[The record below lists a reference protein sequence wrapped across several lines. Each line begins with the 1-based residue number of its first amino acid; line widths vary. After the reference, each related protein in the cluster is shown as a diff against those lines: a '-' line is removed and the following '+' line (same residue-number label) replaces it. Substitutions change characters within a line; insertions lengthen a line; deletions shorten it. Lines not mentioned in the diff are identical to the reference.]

1 MSESMRERP
10 PCSIKDGCGK
20 SRVCSEGVLTKT
32 QNRLISS
39 ATANYAPFCETSC
52 RSSKPARSSSELRD
66 AMPSVNSPG
75 FAKRPVSNGLPVS
88 VMKGTCKTP
97 FSGSSNLKGLKGW
110 NVVAGPAR
118 GVYNSV
124 SDAFPQESAQSYRD
138 FRPASVTKST
148 HRVSTAERALLV
160 GVGWKRAPRFPGMP
174 AGEQG
179 RENLS
184 ELVELARSAGADVA
198 GTVFQ
203 LREAADPA
211 TLVGRGKLDEIRAE
225 ATAHKA
231 PLIIFDSNLSPIQQ
245 RNIETATDRRVIDR
259 TQLIL
264 DIFARH
270 ARSREGQLQ
279 VELAQLNY
287 LLPRL
292 TGKGTAMSRL
302 GGKSGGGGAGGAGG
316 GAGRIGVR
324 GPGEK
329 KLETDRRRIRDRVRK
344 IEISIDEVRK
354 QRALRREARNAV
366 PLGTIALVGYTNA
379 GKSTLFNALSRAEV
393 LVSSRM
399 FATLDPTIRALRF
412 PSNRRV
418 LVSDTVGF
426 IRDLPKG
433 LLTAFRATLE
443 EVQEASLILHV
454 SDVSNPHHE
463 ELDGEVEKIL
473 RELGVDGRPRLP
485 VLNKMDRL
493 TPEERKAVTNGAG
506 KCADTGNAP
515 VLVSALTGDGIEE
528 LLRRMDAEMPTDPL
542 VTLSIRMPLA
552 EGRTLAMIH
561 ALGRVLH
568 SEIDDSHMRL
578 DAEVPASIAKRL
590 RLKDYSVEETF
601 PRAVS

>member
-1 MSESMRERP
+1 
-10 PCSIKDGCGK
+10 
-20 SRVCSEGVLTKT
+20 
-32 QNRLISS
+32 
-39 ATANYAPFCETSC
+39 
-52 RSSKPARSSSELRD
+52 
-66 AMPSVNSPG
+66 
-75 FAKRPVSNGLPVS
+75 
-88 VMKGTCKTP
+88 
-97 FSGSSNLKGLKGW
+97 
-110 NVVAGPAR
+110 
-118 GVYNSV
+118 
-124 SDAFPQESAQSYRD
+124 
-138 FRPASVTKST
+138 
-148 HRVSTAERALLV
+148 
-160 GVGWKRAPRFPGMP
+160 MP

-179 RENLS
+179 RESLT
-184 ELVELARSAGADVA
+184 ELVELARSAGAEIA

-203 LREAADPA
+203 MRDAADPA

-231 PLIIFDSNLSPIQQ
+231 PLIIFDSNLSPMQQ
-245 RNIETATDRRVIDR
+245 RNIEEATERRVIDR

-287 LLPRL
+287 MLPRL

-302 GGKSGGGGAGGAGG
+302 GGKSGGGGAGG

-329 KLETDRRRIRDRVRK
+329 KLETDRRRIRDRVGT
-344 IEISIDEVRK
+344 IQTSIDEIRK

-399 FATLDPTIRALRF
+399 FATLDPTIRALRL

-443 EVQEASLILHV
+443 EVQEAALILHV
-454 SDVSNPHHE
+454 SDVSNPHHH
-463 ELDGEVEKIL
+463 ELDEEVDKIL
-473 RELGVDGRPRLP
+473 RELGVDGRPRLR

-493 TPEERKAVTNGAG
+493 TPEERKAISNGAERG
-506 KCADTGNAP
+506 AGTGGVP
-515 VLVSALTGDGIEE
+515 VLVSALTGEGIEE
-528 LLRRMDAEMPTDPL
+528 LLRRMDAEMPTDPV
-542 VTLSIRMPLA
+542 VTLSIRLPLA

-590 RLKDYSVEETF
+590 RLKEYAAEKHF
-601 PRAVS
+601 RARSRNIE

>member
-1 MSESMRERP
+1 
-10 PCSIKDGCGK
+10 
-20 SRVCSEGVLTKT
+20 
-32 QNRLISS
+32 
-39 ATANYAPFCETSC
+39 
-52 RSSKPARSSSELRD
+52 
-66 AMPSVNSPG
+66 
-75 FAKRPVSNGLPVS
+75 
-88 VMKGTCKTP
+88 
-97 FSGSSNLKGLKGW
+97 
-110 NVVAGPAR
+110 
-118 GVYNSV
+118 VYNSF
-124 SDAFPQESAQSYRD
+124 SDVFLQESARPYCDS
-138 FRPASVTKST
+138 RPASVTKT
-148 HRVSTAERALLV
+148 QHQVSTAERALLV

-179 RENLS
+179 RESLS
-184 ELVELARSAGADVA
+184 ELVELARSAGAEVA

-231 PLIIFDSNLSPIQQ
+231 PLIIFDSNLSPVQQ

-329 KLETDRRRIRDRVRK
+329 KLETDRRRIRDRVGK
-344 IEISIDEVRK
+344 IQASIDEVRK

-366 PLGTIALVGYTNA
+366 PLGTIALLGYTNA

-393 LVSSRM
+393 LVSSKM
-399 FATLDPTIRALRF
+399 FATLDPTIRAIRLL
-412 PSNRRV
+412 SNRRA
-418 LVSDTVGF
+418 LLSDTVGF

-443 EVQEASLILHV
+443 EVQEAALILHV

-463 ELDGEVEKIL
+463 ELDEDVEKIL
-473 RELGVDGRPRLP
+473 RELDVADRPRLH
-485 VLNKMDRL
+485 VLNKVDRL
-493 TPEERKAVTNGAG
+493 RQEEREALESSAARAV
-506 KCADTGNAP
+506 DSAP
-515 VLVSALTGDGIEE
+515 VLVSAMTGEGIGE
-528 LLRRMDAEMPTDPL
+528 LLRRMDAAMPVDPL
-542 VTLSIRMPLA
+542 LTLSIRLPLA

-568 SEIDDSHMRL
+568 SEIDDSYMRL
-578 DAEVPASIAKRL
+578 DAEIPSSVAKRL
-590 RLKDYSVEETF
+590 RLNEYRVSGTF
-601 PRAVS
+601 QASPS

>member
-1 MSESMRERP
+1 
-10 PCSIKDGCGK
+10 
-20 SRVCSEGVLTKT
+20 
-32 QNRLISS
+32 
-39 ATANYAPFCETSC
+39 
-52 RSSKPARSSSELRD
+52 
-66 AMPSVNSPG
+66 
-75 FAKRPVSNGLPVS
+75 
-88 VMKGTCKTP
+88 
-97 FSGSSNLKGLKGW
+97 
-110 NVVAGPAR
+110 
-118 GVYNSV
+118 
-124 SDAFPQESAQSYRD
+124 
-138 FRPASVTKST
+138 VTKAPQSL
-148 HRVSTAERALLV
+148 SAADRALLV
-160 GVGWKRAPRFPGMP
+160 GLGWKRAPRYPGMP

-179 RENLS
+179 RESLA
-184 ELVELARSAGADVA
+184 ELVELARSAGAEIA

-203 LREAADPA
+203 LRDAADPA

-225 ATAHKA
+225 ATAHQA
-231 PLIIFDSNLSPIQQ
+231 PLIIFDSNLSPMQQ
-245 RNIETATDRRVIDR
+245 RNIEAATERRVIDR

-292 TGKGTAMSRL
+292 TGKGASMSRL

-329 KLETDRRRIRDRVRK
+329 KLETDRRRIRERVGK
-344 IEISIDEVRK
+344 IQNSIEQIRK

-399 FATLDPTIRALRF
+399 FATLDPTVRAIRL

-433 LLTAFRATLE
+433 LMTAFRATLE
-443 EVQEASLILHV
+443 EVQEAALILHV
-454 SDVSNPHHE
+454 SDVSNPHHA
-463 ELDGEVEKIL
+463 ELEAEVEKIL
-473 RELGVDGRPRLP
+473 NELGVADRPRLH
-485 VLNKMDRL
+485 VFNKLDRL
-493 TPEERKAVTNGAG
+493 TEQQRVVLHADSNGDGPKGGSANG
-506 KCADTGNAP
+506 S
-515 VLVSALTGDGIEE
+515 VFVSALSGEGIDE
-528 LLRRMDAEMPTDPL
+528 LLRRMDLALPVDPV
-542 VTLSIRMPLA
+542 VTLSLSLPLA
-552 EGRTLAMIH
+552 EGRTLALVH

-568 SEIDDSHMRL
+568 SQVEDSHML
-578 DAEVPASIAKRL
+578 LEAEVPVSIARRL
-590 RLKDYSVEETF
+590 RLEAFAANGTSGG
-601 PRAVS
+601 ASA

>member
-1 MSESMRERP
+1 
-10 PCSIKDGCGK
+10 
-20 SRVCSEGVLTKT
+20 L
-32 QNRLISS
+32 
-39 ATANYAPFCETSC
+39 
-52 RSSKPARSSSELRD
+52 
-66 AMPSVNSPG
+66 
-75 FAKRPVSNGLPVS
+75 
-88 VMKGTCKTP
+88 
-97 FSGSSNLKGLKGW
+97 
-110 NVVAGPAR
+110 
-118 GVYNSV
+118 
-124 SDAFPQESAQSYRD
+124 
-138 FRPASVTKST
+138 
-148 HRVSTAERALLV
+148 
-160 GVGWKRAPRFPGMP
+160 GWKRAPRFPGMP

-179 RENLS
+179 RESLL
-184 ELVELARSAGADVA
+184 ELVELARSAGAEIA

-203 LREAADPA
+203 MRESADPA

-231 PLIIFDSNLSPIQQ
+231 PLIIFDSNLSPMQQ
-245 RNIETATDRRVIDR
+245 RNIEAATERRVIDR

-264 DIFARH
+264 DIFAKH

-287 LLPRL
+287 MLPRL
-292 TGKGTAMSRL
+292 TGKGASMSRL

-329 KLETDRRRIRDRVRK
+329 KLETDRRRIRDRVGK
-344 IEISIDEVRK
+344 IQNSIEDIRK

-399 FATLDPTIRALRF
+399 FATLDPTIRAIRL

-443 EVQEASLILHV
+443 EVQEAALILQV
-454 SDVSNPHHE
+454 SDVSNLHHA
-463 ELDGEVEKIL
+463 ELDEEVDKIL
-473 RELGVDGRPRLP
+473 NDLGVADRPRLR
-485 VLNKMDRL
+485 VFNKVDRL
-493 TPEERKAVTNGAG
+493 TQEQRAPLVHPYAMGAGTNGGPA
-506 KCADTGNAP
+506 
-515 VLVSALTGDGIEE
+515 LISALTGEGVEE
-528 LLRRMDAEMPTDPL
+528 LLRRMDAALPVDPV
-542 VTLSIRMPLA
+542 VTLSLRLPLA
-552 EGRTLAMIH
+552 EGRTLALVH

-568 SEIDDSHMRL
+568 SEVEDSHMLL
-578 DAEVPASIAKRL
+578 DAEVPVSIARK
-590 RLKDYSVEETF
+590 LKLNAFAKDGTSGRT
-601 PRAVS
+601 RT

>member
-1 MSESMRERP
+1 LFLGVSLAKIAPSPHDDSRP
-10 PCSIKDGCGK
+10 IS
-20 SRVCSEGVLTKT
+20 VTKT
-32 QNRLISS
+32 QH
-39 ATANYAPFCETSC
+39 
-52 RSSKPARSSSELRD
+52 
-66 AMPSVNSPG
+66 
-75 FAKRPVSNGLPVS
+75 
-88 VMKGTCKTP
+88 
-97 FSGSSNLKGLKGW
+97 
-110 NVVAGPAR
+110 
-118 GVYNSV
+118 
-124 SDAFPQESAQSYRD
+124 Q
-138 FRPASVTKST
+138 
-148 HRVSTAERALLV
+148 VSTAERALLV

-179 RENLS
+179 RESLS
-184 ELVELARSAGADVA
+184 ELVELARSAGAEVA

-203 LREAADPA
+203 MRDTADPA

-225 ATAHKA
+225 ATARKA
-231 PLIIFDSNLSPIQQ
+231 PLIIFDSNLSPVQQ
-245 RNIETATDRRVIDR
+245 RNIEEATDRRVIDR

-287 LLPRL
+287 MLPRL

-344 IEISIDEVRK
+344 IETSIDDVRK

-393 LVSSRM
+393 LVSPRM
-399 FATLDPTIRALRF
+399 FATLDPTIRALRL

-426 IRDLPKG
+426 IRDLPNG

-454 SDVSNPHHE
+454 SDVSNPHHD
-463 ELDGEVEKIL
+463 ELDEEVDKIL
-473 RELGVDGRPRLP
+473 RELGVDGRPRLR

-493 TPEERKAVTNGAG
+493 TLEERKAIITGARG
-506 KCADTGNAP
+506 GATSAP
-515 VLVSALTGDGIEE
+515 VLVSALTGEGIEE
-528 LLRRMDAEMPTDPL
+528 LLRRMDAEMPTDPV
-542 VTLSIRMPLA
+542 VTLSIRLPLA

-578 DAEVPASIAKRL
+578 DAEVPASIARRL
-590 RLKDYSVEETF
+590 RLKDFGVEETF
-601 PRAVS
+601 PRVLS

>member
-1 MSESMRERP
+1 
-10 PCSIKDGCGK
+10 
-20 SRVCSEGVLTKT
+20 
-32 QNRLISS
+32 
-39 ATANYAPFCETSC
+39 
-52 RSSKPARSSSELRD
+52 
-66 AMPSVNSPG
+66 
-75 FAKRPVSNGLPVS
+75 
-88 VMKGTCKTP
+88 
-97 FSGSSNLKGLKGW
+97 
-110 NVVAGPAR
+110 
-118 GVYNSV
+118 
-124 SDAFPQESAQSYRD
+124 
-138 FRPASVTKST
+138 
-148 HRVSTAERALLV
+148 LLV

-179 RENLS
+179 RESLT
-184 ELVELARSAGADVA
+184 ELVELARSAGAEIA

-203 LREAADPA
+203 MRDAADPA

-231 PLIIFDSNLSPIQQ
+231 PLIIFDSNLSPMQQ
-245 RNIETATDRRVIDR
+245 RNIEEATERRVIDR

-287 LLPRL
+287 MLPRL

-302 GGKSGGGGAGGAGG
+302 GGKSGGGGAGG

-329 KLETDRRRIRDRVRK
+329 KLETDRRRIRDRVGK
-344 IEISIDEVRK
+344 IQTSIDEIRK

-399 FATLDPTIRALRF
+399 FATLDPTIRALRL

-443 EVQEASLILHV
+443 EVQEAALILHV
-454 SDVSNPHHE
+454 SDVSNPHHH
-463 ELDGEVEKIL
+463 ELDEEVDKIL
-473 RELGVDGRPRLP
+473 RELGVDGRPRLR

-493 TPEERKAVTNGAG
+493 TPEERKAITNGAERSAG
-506 KCADTGNAP
+506 AGGAP
-515 VLVSALTGDGIEE
+515 VLVSALTGEGIEE

-542 VTLSIRMPLA
+542 VTLSIRLPLA

-590 RLKDYSVEETF
+590 RLKEYAVEETF
-601 PRAVS
+601 PRALS